1 MDKPGRN
8 VLVTGAS
15 GFVGRWLVR
24 DLASRGWAVRA
35 VTRNLPETG
44 LPQGVT
50 WCPLGDLVD
59 VTDWCGVLA
68 GVDAVVH
75 LAGRAH
81 VMEDDAS
88 DPLAA
93 YRAVNVD
100 VTRILARQAATAGV
114 HRFIFM
120 SSAKA
125 VGESSAAAG
134 LDDHAT
140 PSPEDA
146 YGITKREAEVLLLE
160 TDEFASLGVTV
171 LRPPLVYGPGV
182 RANFARL
189 LRMVASGMPLPFARV
204 DNVRSLVF
212 LGNLSD
218 AVCFSLESPSL
229 VGKACFVTDDD
240 DLSIGELIRRIARA
254 QGRPARLLPVPAPL
268 LRGLFTLL
276 GRHDQGE
283 RLLGTLRVR
292 MEHLPLAGWKP
303 PYSMAQGL
311 AQTVTGRLPD
321 DSPGCT

>member
-1 MDKPGRN
+1 MDKPGRT

-35 VTRNLPETG
+35 VTRNLPDVAP
-44 LPQGVT
+44 PQGVT
-50 WCPLGDLVD
+50 WCPLGDLVA
-59 VTDWCGVLA
+59 VADWGDALA
-68 GVDAVVH
+68 GVEAVVH

-100 VTRILARQAATAGV
+100 ATRTLARQAAAAGV
-114 HRFIFM
+114 RRFVFM

-125 VGESSAAAG
+125 VGESSTKSG
-134 LDDHAT
+134 LDEQAT
-140 PSPEDA
+140 PAPEDA
-146 YGITKREAEVLLLE
+146 YGITKREAEVLLLQ
-160 TDEFASLGVTV
+160 TDAFASLGVTV

-204 DNVRSLVF
+204 DNVRSLVY

-218 AVCFSLESPSL
+218 AVCFSLESSSL
-229 VGKACFVTDDD
+229 ASKACFVTDGDD
-240 DLSIGELIRRIARA
+240 VSIGELIRRIALA
-254 QGRPARLLPVPAPL
+254 QGRSAWLLPVPAPL

-276 GRHDQGE
+276 GRRDQGE
-283 RLLGTLRVR
+283 RLLGTLSVR
-292 MEHLPLAGWKP
+292 MEHLPQAGWKP

-311 AQTVTGRLPD
+311 AQTVTGHLPGD
-321 DSPGCT
+321 DPGST